1 MAPLPPREERG
12 AFDPPS
18 APQPL
23 ESVGTKGVPTHQ
35 PAASGAGRTKGF
47 CISVFAANRFSVYA
61 EDRVSVNTERRVSVI
76 IAVVNQ
82 KGGAGKTTIALN
94 LSAALAEEGKRVL
107 LIDADPQQTA
117 QDWAAIR
124 QTPLP
129 FQVLGLAKPVLH
141 RDLPQL
147 TADYDHIVIDGA
159 PRNYEVARSAIAAA
173 DVVLIPVQPSG
184 ADFWASRETVN
195 LVKEM
200 HSFKETQKS
209 VFVVSRKIGRT
220 MLGRDIAEALADF
233 GVPILTAGTTQRV
246 IYAETLTA
254 GTTVIEQQPKG
265 AAAAE
270 IRSIL
275 AELREAATPA

>member
-1 MAPLPPREERG
+1 M
-12 AFDPPS
+12 
-18 APQPL
+18 
-23 ESVGTKGVPTHQ
+23 
-35 PAASGAGRTKGF
+35 
-47 CISVFAANRFSVYA
+47 
-61 EDRVSVNTERRVSVI
+61 I

-94 LSAALAEEGKRVL
+94 LSAALAAEGKRVL

-124 QTPLP
+124 QTPTP

-147 TADYDHIVIDGA
+147 AADYDHIVIDGA

-184 ADFWASRETVN
+184 ADFWASRETVT

-200 HSFKETQKS
+200 QSLKEAQKS

-220 MLGRDIAEALADF
+220 TLGRDITDALVEF
-233 GVPILTAGTTQRV
+233 GIPILTVGTMQRV
-246 IYAETLTA
+246 VYAETLTA

-265 AAAAE
+265 AAADE
-270 IRSIL
+270 IRAIL
-275 AELREAATPA
+275 AELQKAVIPA